1 MKDLE
6 TADKYMTWATQ
17 NDQLQNVKKVI
28 WRNLAKVRLAL
39 RKYDRAL
46 VASNNFLKD
55 EDQPYRRADGML
67 DKASILLGLGKYA
80 DARKTAEDALA
91 LGVEGPLMA
100 SLKIVLGDI
109 SYAEKSL
116 MKRPSITV
124 LRPSCLSMTPN

>member
-1 MKDLE
+1 M
-6 TADKYMTWATQ
+6 
-17 NDQLQNVKKVI
+17 
-28 WRNLAKVRLAL
+28 
-39 RKYDRAL
+39 
-46 VASNNFLKD
+46 ASNNFLKD

-109 SYAEKSL
+109 PMRRRSL